1 MAAVAAPPLALQQSE
16 LQAQEAQ
23 YKRQQE
29 ISASRNL
36 LDLLNAASQ
45 RAYGPLFSGNVR
57 QSRAAP
63 HPCPLR
69 HTPAGL
75 QRMLS

>member
-1 MAAVAAPPLALQQSE
+1 MAAPADALQQSE
-16 LQAQEAQ
+16 LQAQESK

-29 ISASRNL
+29 LSASRNL

-63 HPCPLR
+63 HPYPMR

-75 QRMLS
+75 QHMLS